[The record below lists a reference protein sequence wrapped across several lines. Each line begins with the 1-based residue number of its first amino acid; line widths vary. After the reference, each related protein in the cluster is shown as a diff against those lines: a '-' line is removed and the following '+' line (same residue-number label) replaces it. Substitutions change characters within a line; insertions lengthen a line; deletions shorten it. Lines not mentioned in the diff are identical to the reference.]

1 MESGCDS
8 LEAQRKGW
16 SRLGYSLRRGGSL
29 GEAIEQ
35 EARSRNTLVEADT
48 MKVGDLVFNNVDL
61 EYAIIIDIWGG
72 GGERRS
78 WQNTNVTLSSGAK
91 VWAGYVKVINEGR

>member
-1 MESGCDS
+1 
-8 LEAQRKGW
+8 
-16 SRLGYSLRRGGSL
+16 
-29 GEAIEQ
+29 
-35 EARSRNTLVEADT
+35 

-78 WQNTNVTLSSGAK
+78 WQNTNVTLSNGAK
-91 VWAGYVKVINEGR
+91 VWAGYVKVLRECR